1 MIVVNRAISIWGTN
15 VTCISDQFQNIE
27 NNFKL
32 ISTEDLE
39 TFEHKK
45 EISSEVR
52 DMPPILT
59 GSSCIAYVC

>member
-15 VTCISDQFQNIE
+15 VACISDRFQNIE
-27 NNFKL
+27 NSFKL
-32 ISTEDLE
+32 ISTENFE

-52 DMPPILT
+52 DMPPVLT
-59 GSSCIAYVC
+59 GLSHIAYVC